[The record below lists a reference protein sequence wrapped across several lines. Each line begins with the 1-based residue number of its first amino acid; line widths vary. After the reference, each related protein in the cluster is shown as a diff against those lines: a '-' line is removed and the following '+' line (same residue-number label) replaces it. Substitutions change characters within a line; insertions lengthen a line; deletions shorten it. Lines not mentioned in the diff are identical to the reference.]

1 MRITPLDQI
10 GNLPPGTNIEA
21 VQGKIL
27 KIYEYKSGTNTK
39 GAWSLQN
46 ISVQDATSKTT
57 VVLKNRPELGGDWA
71 GVTVVFIAGT
81 NKNRPVGVM
90 IDEYQEK
97 IRVQV
102 SDHATIEEAEASRQT
117 QTRQPQQQQERPAQ
131 QTRQQQPA
139 PQQTRQQAPQQR
151 QQSLADEER
160 QEQENARP
168 DSQRTQQEPRQQQAP
183 AQQQQRGGDRAE
195 KTPEERLQ
203 NAKREMMKL
212 VGLYVLSHDAAVLVA
227 SSIYSRHGHSMHPA
241 GVGSLA
247 TTLFIEA
254 NKRNIGGPLPSF
266 DPMKTTAPTYRLADI
281 VAAFE
286 EHQAGLA
293 KPAAPADNDSTSP
306 EALAEMPAKE
316 W

>member
-46 ISVQDATSKTT
+46 ISVQDATAKTT

-71 GVTVVFIAGT
+71 GVTVVFVAGT

-117 QTRQPQQQQERPAQ
+117 QTRQPQQQQERPA
-131 QTRQQQPA
+131 
-139 PQQTRQQAPQQR
+139 PQQTRQQAPQQTRQQGPQTR

-168 DSQRTQQEPRQQQAP
+168 DSQRTQQEPRQQERP
-183 AQQQQRGGDRAE
+183 AQQQQRGGDRPQP
-195 KTPEERLQ
+195 TPEERLQ
-203 NAKREMMKL
+203 NGKREMMKL

-227 SSIYSRHGHSMHPA
+227 SSIYSRHGQAMHPA

-266 DPMKTTAPTYRLADI
+266 DPMKTPAPTYKLADI
-281 VAAFE
+281 VAAYE
-286 EHQAGLA
+286 EHQATLA

-306 EALAEMPAKE
+306 DVLAQQPEKQ

>member
-27 KIYEYKSGTNTK
+27 KIYEYKAGTNTK

-46 ISVQDATSKTT
+46 ISVQDATAKTT
-57 VVLKNRPELGGDWA
+57 VVLKNRPELGTDWT
-71 GVTVVFIAGT
+71 GVTVVFVAGQ

-117 QTRQPQQQQERPAQ
+117 QTRQQQAPAQQQ
-131 QTRQQQPA
+131 QTRQA
-139 PQQTRQQAPQQR
+139 PPQTRQQGPQTR

-168 DSQRTQQEPRQQQAP
+168 DSQRTQQEPRQQERP
-183 AQQQQRGGDRAE
+183 AQQQQRGGDRPE

-203 NAKREMMKL
+203 TAKREMMKL

-254 NKRNIGGPLPSF
+254 NKRNIGGPMPSI
-266 DPMKTTAPTYRLADI
+266 DPMKTPAPTYKLADI

-306 EALAEMPAKE
+306 DALAEMPVKE